1 MEYIIN
7 SFNHFFYKTF
17 FANKVFNI
25 YMFYLIDG
33 KYKQTVTLRVAVDC
47 KLILDDKYCSHQH
60 ASKCFPKEYHCI
72 IAISD
77 LKSPRDGDFSILSPH
92 GGLVVLRVGE
102 DEEGDPQLVDLLQ
115 GQRVL

>member
-1 MEYIIN
+1 M
-7 SFNHFFYKTF
+7 
-17 FANKVFNI
+17 
-25 YMFYLIDG
+25 
-33 KYKQTVTLRVAVDC
+33 AVDC

-72 IAISD
+72 FAILD
-77 LKSPRDGDFSILSPH
+77 LKSPRDGDFSILSSH